1 MKNRKKMVSLLAG
14 IMAAVMVLTLV
25 LSLLPTRAYAAS
37 SSEIRKQINQLKDQK
52 TELKS
57 QIEDLKKQYQA
68 NKDDIADI
76 VSRKNIIDQEIG
88 LLHAQLDNINE
99 QISAFGVLIADK
111 QDELDNAQDH
121 YDQLNEEYRVRVRTM
136 EEEGTLSYWEVLFKA
151 NSFSDLLDRMS
162 MIEEIA
168 ASDNRRLK
176 ELDEATQ
183 AVAKAQSEL
192 ETEKAD
198 LETTKEELNA
208 TQAELD
214 DKRSEADEVIA
225 ELIAKGV
232 ELEGMKTDLEAEDE
246 NLLKQ
251 IAQMEKEY
259 NAAKHQEWLAY
270 MATYTTVPPATTA
283 APSGSGSGS
292 NSGTSTPSSGGN
304 WLRPCSYTYMSS
316 PFGFRTSPTSG
327 ASSYHQGVDL
337 AAPANTPIYASR
349 AGVVTTATYSNNA
362 GYYVT
367 INHGDGFSSIYMHM
381 NNFVVSSG
389 QAVSAG
395 QLIGYVGRTGIA
407 TGYHLH
413 FGIAYN
419 GAYVNPCAYVSL

>member
-1 MKNRKKMVSLLAG
+1 MKNRKKLVSILAG
-14 IMAAVMVLTLV
+14 IMAAIMVLTLV

-37 SSEIRKQINQLKDQK
+37 SSEIRKQINQLRDQK
-52 TELKS
+52 SELKS

-121 YDQLNEEYRVRVRTM
+121 YDQLNAEYRVRVRTM

-225 ELIAKGV
+225 ELVAKGV

-259 NAAKHQEWLAY
+259 NSAKHQEWLAY

-283 APSGSGSGS
+283 AASGSGSS
-292 NSGTSTPSSGGN
+292 SGTSTPSSGGN

-381 NNFVVSSG
+381 NNYVVSSG